1 MIQASPHRL
10 FGGLLISALMCL
22 AAWAYFGQLDI
33 VVTAQ
38 GRLVPQNFVR
48 VSQPLEGGAIK
59 EILVHDGQHVV
70 QGQSL
75 LKLDQVNA
83 SQDRAALERDNFRLV
98 ATLARIEAELSD
110 KAGTTTDAMPEYV
123 LRRMAQQ
130 STVQEAQQGSERASA
145 DLSAAQAE
153 LARLKD
159 LQGFASRQ
167 EGMTRQLQSQGF
179 LSQAAYEDKQKEFVD
194 ARNRITSQEKNI
206 NALRAAAAQAGT
218 AVERVRAEY
227 RKNLIVEQTQV
238 RAELS
243 KTEAELAKAAHREV
257 VADLVAPVAGIVN
270 NLSVKSVGA
279 VVQQGAVL
287 LTVVPDNEP
296 LMAEVWV
303 RNEDAGLIFPTMLAK
318 VKMAAFPFQ
327 KYGWLEGAV
336 QWVGADAETPESMRN
351 TAGEVLFYRARIKLS
366 RQFLERENKRFEAK
380 PGMQVTVDVM
390 LGERTLFE
398 YLTSPIKKTVLEAAR
413 ER

>member
-22 AAWAYFGQLDI
+22 AAWAYFGRLDI